1 MTIDDAESIY
11 KLIRDNGQYPGDPPV
26 YKIYTYTNFNGQKTY
41 AIYYGEYQLE
51 PSEYCDT
58 PVLLWED
65 GDLTADGKV
74 EFSELRNK
82 YASTR

>member
-1 MTIDDAESIY
+1 MTIDDAEAIY
-11 KLIRDNGQYPGDPPV
+11 KLIRDNGLYLDDPPV

-41 AIYYGEYQLE
+41 AIYYKDYQLE
-51 PSEYCDT
+51 ESRYVRD

-74 EFSELRNK
+74 EFLELRNR